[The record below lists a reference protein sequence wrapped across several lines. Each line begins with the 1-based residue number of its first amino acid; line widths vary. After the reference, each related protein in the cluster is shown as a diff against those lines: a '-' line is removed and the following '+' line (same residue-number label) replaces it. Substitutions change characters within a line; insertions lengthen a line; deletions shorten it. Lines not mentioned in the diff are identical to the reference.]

1 MKTPASRHLVDHK
14 MLRKF
19 ALLIFVG
26 ILVFHGTYFR
36 SRPMAAVPTMD
47 WLVLAR
53 LLACAIGFMA
63 GIILIAKNMPLGFG
77 AKMLLLYA
85 VAAGLSAMTSP
96 YPTTVV
102 GYFVLLIGACLL
114 MIGLTY
120 SARNLAELETI
131 EKVWFWTVTVLVVK
145 DTVTSL
151 IFPQMAPPGEV
162 VRIGMG
168 VTHANQLSLLSA
180 LIFWLSFRQGRTK
193 HAFLLWPLRALL
205 IYVIIGARSRVS
217 LAAFL
222 LAGLVYLLFASRDY
236 VKRWVT
242 VSAGV
247 GALSTFF
254 LLNLCLNQGW
264 ANDVVAY
271 VKRGQT
277 RPGFTTFTGR
287 TLIWQHGF
295 RKSLETPITGHG
307 YGVSRLTIGQPPKVD
322 WGVAHCHNELLEI
335 FFNTGILGLI
345 PALAIFTYSLGWIVR
360 FSGLRRAF
368 STDMALHAVCAI
380 AICLFSCLFESRLG
394 GRLLPPQQL
403 FFFYLLVLDR
413 KKDFVRQFC
422 RPMESVSRKSP
433 RARAP

>member
-19 ALLIFVG
+19 ALLVFVG

-36 SRPMAAVPTMD
+36 SRPMAAVPTLD

-53 LLACAIGFMA
+53 LLVCGIGFMA
-63 GIILIAKNMPLGFG
+63 GIILVAKNMPLGFG

-85 VAAGLSAMTSP
+85 AAAGLSAVTSP

-102 GYFVLLIGACLL
+102 GYSILLFGATVL

-120 SARNLAELETI
+120 SARNLAELVTI
-131 EKVWFWTVTVLVVK
+131 EKVWFWTIAVLIVK

-168 VTHANQLSLLSA
+168 VTHANQLSILSA
-180 LIFWLSFRQGRTK
+180 LIFWLSFRPGRTK
-193 HAFLLWPLRALL
+193 RALLLWPLRALL

-217 LAAFL
+217 ATAFL
-222 LAGLVYLLFASRDY
+222 LGGLVYLLFASRDH

-254 LLNLCLNQGW
+254 LLNLCFNQGW
-264 ANDVVAY
+264 ATDIVEYAR
-271 VKRGQT
+271 RGQK
-277 RPGFTTFTGR
+277 RAALTTFTGR
-287 TLIWQHGF
+287 SLIWQHALD
-295 RKSLETPITGHG
+295 KSLETPITGHG
-307 YGVSRLTIGQPPKVD
+307 YAVSRLTIGKPPNVD

-345 PALAIFTYSLGWIVR
+345 PALAIFTYSLGWTVR
-360 FSGLRRAF
+360 FSALRRAF
-368 STDMALHAVCAI
+368 STDMALHAACGIV
-380 AICLFSCLFESRLG
+380 ICLFSCLFESRLG

-413 KKDFVRQFC
+413 KKDFVQQFC
-422 RPMESVSRKSP
+422 RPMKSVSRESS